1 MQVVKIIVVVTKL
14 YFFVFMVEPDL
25 YILISYLAWTNT
37 KKCYLFKIILH
48 PIPCF

>member
-25 YILISYLAWTNT
+25 YILISYLA
-37 KKCYLFKIILH
+37 
-48 PIPCF
+48 